1 LLQNAGSMK
10 VPLASLLLLTL
21 ALPQCSTVV
30 DSATRPA
37 HHAADAP
44 SVPLADAG
52 IPGTAD
58 VAPGDDVVV
67 AADVPPVADDV
78 PPPRFDPAAACIS
91 NTRWT
96 RLNRGS
102 PLMNPG
108 RACLDC
114 HRRDRDAPIQSV
126 AGTAYYV
133 RHEEDLCNGYSGDPP
148 GSRQG
153 GATVRLID
161 ANGVMLT
168 LPVNAAGNF
177 FTDDRLA
184 FPLRLAEVIGP
195 TGLRRAMGE
204 AVPHGDCNLCHT
216 REGTDTPTGLAPGRI
231 TVPLP

>member
-1 LLQNAGSMK
+1 MK
-10 VPLASLLLLTL
+10 VPLASLVLLALG
-21 ALPQCSTVV
+21 LPQCSALV

-37 HHAADAP
+37 HHTTDGQ
-44 SVPLADAG
+44 SIPLPDAG

-58 VAPGDDVVV
+58 VASGDDAPG
-67 AADVPPVADDV
+67 AADVPVVADDV

-91 NTRWT
+91 NTRWS
-96 RLNRGS
+96 RGNRGS
-102 PLMNPG
+102 PSMNPG

-114 HRRDRDAPIQSV
+114 HRRDRDAPVQSV

-153 GATVRLID
+153 AATVRLID

-184 FPLRLAEVIGP
+184 FPLRLAEIIGP
-195 TGLRRAMGE
+195 TGLRRTMGE

-216 REGTDTPTGLAPGRI
+216 RQGTDTPTGLAPGRI

>member
-1 LLQNAGSMK
+1 MK
-10 VPLASLLLLTL
+10 VSLASLLLLTL
-21 ALPQCSTVV
+21 GLPQCSALV

-37 HHAADAP
+37 HHAADAESAFTP
-44 SVPLADAG
+44 DAG
-52 IPGTAD
+52 ISETSD
-58 VAPGDDVVV
+58 AP
-67 AADVPPVADDV
+67 AEADVPTVTPDV

-91 NTRWT
+91 DTRWS
-96 RLNRGS
+96 RGNRGS
-102 PLMNPG
+102 PSMNPG
-108 RACLDC
+108 RACLEC

-126 AGTAYYV
+126 AGTAFYAP
-133 RHEEDLCNGYSGDPP
+133 HEEDLCNGYSGDPP

-153 GATVRLID
+153 AATVRLID

-216 REGTDTPTGLAPGRI
+216 RQGTDTPTGLAPGRI

>member
-1 LLQNAGSMK
+1 MK
-10 VPLASLLLLTL
+10 VPLASLVLLAL
-21 ALPQCSTVV
+21 ALPQCSVLV

-37 HHAADAP
+37 HRGADAASAVTP
-44 SVPLADAG
+44 DAG
-52 IPGTAD
+52 TSETSDAPAD
-58 VAPGDDVVV
+58 V
-67 AADVPPVADDV
+67 DVPAVTPDV

-91 NTRWT
+91 DTRWS
-96 RLNRGS
+96 RGNRGS
-102 PLMNPG
+102 PVMNPG
-108 RACLDC
+108 RACLEC

-133 RHEEDLCNGYSGDPP
+133 RHEADLCNGYSGDPP

-153 GATVRLID
+153 AATVRLID

-216 REGTDTPTGLAPGRI
+216 RQGTDTPTGLAPGRI
-231 TVPLP
+231 IVPLP